1 MQKCSNAIS
10 WKQVKSFW
18 QAFIKYR
25 GQIMICYVSNVDGI
39 IFREQTQ
46 VRIKCSDKYG
56 KRNKDVVLD
65 KSPPCQEQL
74 KKIIVLDTTKAAGL
88 EGARSSKRNP
98 EIIIQM

>member
-1 MQKCSNAIS
+1 M
-10 WKQVKSFW
+10 
-18 QAFIKYR
+18 IKYR
-25 GQIMICYVSNVDGI
+25 GQIVKCYVSNVEGI

-56 KRNKDVVLD
+56 KRNKDDVVD

-74 KKIIVLDTTKAAGL
+74 KKIIVRDTAKAAGL
-88 EGARSSKRNP
+88 EGTRSSIRNP